1 MECSISYQLILKDV
15 GRTYDSDVIRI
26 NSQSGKGGVSYIL
39 KQNFG
44 MDLPDGMKEEVGYTV
59 KACFR

>member
-1 MECSISYQLILKDV
+1 MTKHGQYHILPIDPVDV

-39 KQNFG
+39 KQNYRYYPY
-44 MDLPDGMKEEVGYTV
+44 LK
-59 KACFR
+59 R